1 MSTIE
6 KDQRAEKSE
15 PSEKRDYDWL
25 DDPFDEK
32 KQEQERLTSFT
43 RSSKLAIGGGCLA
56 IAAGILLMA
65 IVSFAMLGSSL

>member
-1 MSTIE
+1 MSKIE
-6 KDQRAEKSE
+6 RDQRAEKSE
-15 PSEKRDYDWL
+15 PSEKREYDWL

-32 KQEQERLTSFT
+32 KQEQEHAASFT

-65 IVSFAMLGSSL
+65 IIAFVMLGSSL